1 MSEFDLPG
9 AEDLPAWMEAL
20 RDRYLRTDTSQFV
33 VHGNVHD
40 FVLCAGKRWSMSD
53 FIDGYIQQSS
63 GKLIV
68 HYDPGRGIWFATD
81 DDAVRAARALVEA
94 NFIAAE
100 KVAPHGVERT
110 RNDSSPAT
118 WPPSLRRNLPRNCPG
133 GPRGSLAGPDSSR
146 CGRHPLCRAG
156 RPMGRCPARTFG
168 IGWRMPDCT
177 GGAYRRRSSEGI
189 ISF

>member
-33 VHGNVHD
+33 VTATSMISFCVR
-40 FVLCAGKRWSMSD
+40 VSVWSMSD

-110 RNDSSPAT
+110 QKRLIAGNMAAQLGGETSPEIALEALEVLLLDPTVPVAAVIHYAELVVPDGAVSSQNFRDRMANA
-118 WPPSLRRNLPRNCPG
+118 PSPVEPIG
-133 GPRGSLAGPDSSR
+133 GD
-146 CGRHPLCRAG
+146 
-156 RPMGRCPARTFG
+156 
-168 IGWRMPDCT
+168 
-177 GGAYRRRSSEGI
+177 RRRG
-189 ISF
+189 